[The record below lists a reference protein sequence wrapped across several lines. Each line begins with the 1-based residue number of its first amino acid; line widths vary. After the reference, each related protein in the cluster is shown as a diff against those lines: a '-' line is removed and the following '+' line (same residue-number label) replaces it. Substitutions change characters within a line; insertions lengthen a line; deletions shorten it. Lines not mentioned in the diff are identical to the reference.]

1 MLIFLLSTLIII
13 LPVLI
18 NVAFIT
24 LLERKI
30 LRYRQLRKG
39 PNKVGGGGFFNPLMM
54 LLNYSLKRLGLR
66 LVGIR
71 LYFS

>member
-39 PNKVGGGGFFNPLMM
+39 PNKVGGGGGSSTL
-54 LLNYSLKRLGLR
+54 
-66 LVGIR
+66 
-71 LYFS
+71 